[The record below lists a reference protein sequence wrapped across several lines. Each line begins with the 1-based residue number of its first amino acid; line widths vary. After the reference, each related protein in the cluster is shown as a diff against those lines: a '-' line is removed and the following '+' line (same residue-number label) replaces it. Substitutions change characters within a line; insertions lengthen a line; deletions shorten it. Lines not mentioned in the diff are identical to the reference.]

1 MKYIIK
7 PTRAKRIIGL
17 PKNGA
22 GGAGCAPEA
31 GCVAG
36 WAVDAVEV
44 VVGAAVSAKIAFQYI
59 MKMAG

>member
-1 MKYIIK
+1 MNF
-7 PTRAKRIIGL
+7 P
-17 PKNGA
+17 PKNG
-22 GGAGCAPEA
+22 APEA